1 MRIRVV
7 VVVLLCVS
15 VCLIA
20 PVSAQNA
27 SERMDNLTAL
37 YMVRAS
43 ESLCGF
49 QMTEEQRREVLKA
62 SQFLEEKLGLSKEKA
77 VELYMKVVQSME
89 AQKAGGLCDPNGE
102 WAQAF
107 KQTARNFA
115 EEQPGGSPNAPAAA
129 AGGSGSAA
137 PAPSSPPPSAQSKS
151 TGLDAGKVI
160 LGNTVCGSRDGKEY
174 ADYYAPDGRIV
185 ALDGG
190 EIENGKWSLEGD
202 AICTDFPS
210 EGKTCYRVDVS
221 GDTVNF
227 VDRDGAGFR
236 GTILKGNPKNL

>member
-15 VCLIA
+15 VCLVA
-20 PVSAQNA
+20 SGNAQNA

-49 QMTEEQRREVLKA
+49 QMTDEQRREVLKA

-89 AQKAGGLCDPNGE
+89 VQKAGGLCDPNGE

-107 KQTARNFA
+107 KQTVQNFA
-115 EEQPGGSPNAPAAA
+115 PEQPGKNANTPAPAVE
-129 AGGSGSAA
+129 SPGSAA
-137 PAPSSPPPSAQSKS
+137 PAPASSPPAVQPKS
-151 TGLDAGKVI
+151 TGLDASKAI

-190 EIENGKWSLEGD
+190 EIENGRWSLEGD
-202 AICTDFPS
+202 TICTDFPS
-210 EGKTCYRVDVS
+210 EGKICYRVDVS
-221 GDTVNF
+221 GDTATF